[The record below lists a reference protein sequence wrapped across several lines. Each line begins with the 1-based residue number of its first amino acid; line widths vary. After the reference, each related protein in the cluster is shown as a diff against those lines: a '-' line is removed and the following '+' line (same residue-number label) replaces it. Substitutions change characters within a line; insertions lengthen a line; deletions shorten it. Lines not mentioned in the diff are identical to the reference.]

1 MDPTPRSAREYLN
14 WQAAAGVIAPAER
27 DILIEF
33 IDHRNAVRPTGKATQ
48 KKQAFQGVWI
58 CGVLHERGTSLDACT
73 GRDLLTVAS
82 KASSGDYTQNTRQ
95 TKIATLKGVARYIDR
110 FHRPIP
116 DLGLL
121 GDVKTGCVDKR
132 RKQTIT
138 VQQWETILNARMSA
152 KERAMIAMLY
162 DGYHRPGEIL
172 LLQWSDLRVN
182 QSGHIEYEITF
193 KTQKPRTI
201 VQKGTTTAVLEM
213 WRQECGANYG
223 DDTPMFPDRDGR
235 PYQSTTVL
243 RDLFGRLRKQTGIAS
258 LSPGSLRN
266 IAITHDVEAGL
277 PTSYICLRA
286 WGEPYNPMINIYA
299 RPDSGRMQEELHGKN
314 GLDVV
319 KIDLV
324 GRHTR
329 NVRLCPACQKPNP
342 HDAMYCYK
350 CGRALT
356 IEGEQVMA
364 DALAEAR
371 ASPAF
376 LKMLEAMLQK

>member
-1 MDPTPRSAREYLN
+1 
-14 WQAAAGVIAPAER
+14 
-27 DILIEF
+27 
-33 IDHRNAVRPTGKATQ
+33 
-48 KKQAFQGVWI
+48 
-58 CGVLHERGTSLDACT
+58 
-73 GRDLLTVAS
+73 
-82 KASSGDYTQNTRQ
+82 
-95 TKIATLKGVARYIDR
+95 
-110 FHRPIP
+110 
-116 DLGLL
+116 
-121 GDVKTGCVDKR
+121 
-132 RKQTIT
+132 
-138 VQQWETILNARMSA
+138 
-152 KERAMIAMLY
+152 MIAMLY
-162 DGYHRPGEIL
+162 DGYHRPREIL

-193 KTQKPRTI
+193 KTEKTRTI

-223 DDTPMFPDRDGR
+223 DDTPMFPDRGGR
-235 PYQSTTVL
+235 PYKSTTVL
-243 RDLFGRLRKQTGIAS
+243 RDLFARLRR
-258 LSPGSLRN
+258 LRN

-286 WGEPYNPMINIYA
+286 WGEPYNPMINVYA

-319 KIDLV
+319 KIDSI

-356 IEGEQVMA
+356 IEGERVMA

-371 ASPAF
+371 SSPAF
-376 LKMLEAMLQK
+376 LKMLEAMLPK